1 MATLRQLEYLV
12 TVVDLGSFTR
22 AAAELHVSQPALS
35 HQIAV
40 LERDVGGAL
49 LDRLPRAVR
58 LTPAGRM
65 LLPHARA
72 SIAAAGR
79 ARAAARQATGMEAG
93 EIHLATVYSATIGF
107 LPNPLR
113 RWRQA
118 HPDIRLRLYE
128 FRHGDEMADAM
139 NNGAADLAVG
149 PLSTRWSGAS
159 HSLGEEELVIVMSRD
174 DPLSRSPGPIDLGL
188 LSKRPW
194 VHYAPAHG
202 LAEVLDQA
210 CGKAGFSPEVAVRT
224 EQTASAP
231 LLASAGIGP
240 ALVPASIIPRNFDGL
255 IFATAPPTR
264 RPLAIYNHSSPDP
277 ITTAFSDFIVQEIC
291 LMPPEIAELL
301 RPRPEVC

>member
-35 HQIAV
+35 HQVAV
-40 LERDVGGAL
+40 LEQDVGGAL

-72 SIAAAGR
+72 ALAEAGR
-79 ARAAARQATGMEAG
+79 ARSAARKATGVEGG

-107 LPNPLR
+107 LPGLLR
-113 RWRQA
+113 QWRRDHA
-118 HPDIRLRLYE
+118 NVGLRLYE
-128 FRHGDEMADAM
+128 FRHGDQMADAM
-139 NNGAADLAVG
+139 NGGGADLAVG
-149 PLSTRWSGAS
+149 PTPPRWSGVI
-159 HSLGEEELVIVMSRD
+159 HPLGEEELVVVTSRD
-174 DPLSRSPGPIDLGL
+174 DPLSRSTGPINLAL
-188 LSKRPW
+188 LSKRTW
-194 VHYAPAHG
+194 VHYAPGHG

-210 CGKAGFSPEVAVRT
+210 CAKAGFSPDVAVRT

-255 IFATAPPTR
+255 VFATAPPTR
-264 RPLAIYNHSSPDP
+264 RPLAVYHHRATDP
-277 ITTAFSDFIVQEIC
+277 ITTEFARFIVQEIC
-291 LMPPEIAELL
+291 LMPPDVAELL
-301 RPRPEVC
+301 RPTA